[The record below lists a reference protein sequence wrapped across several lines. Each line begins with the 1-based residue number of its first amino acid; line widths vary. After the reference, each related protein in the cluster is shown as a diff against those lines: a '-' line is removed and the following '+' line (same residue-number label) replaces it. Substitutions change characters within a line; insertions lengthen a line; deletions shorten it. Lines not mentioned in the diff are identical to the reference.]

1 MHGEFRTAQERIA
14 PHMCELEE
22 QVGRATIGP
31 VEARLRE
38 AQRIAQIGDW
48 ELEPKSHRL
57 SWSDEVYRICEVDP
71 RTFGGTYD
79 DFLRIVHPDDRE
91 DIHAKLST
99 AIRARTPLVTVH
111 RLLMADGR
119 VKFVQ
124 ERAEMLLRE
133 DGKVQLVRGTL
144 QDVTERR
151 HVEDRMQKNLA
162 VLARAGRINTLGEMA
177 TTIAHELNQP
187 LMAIGNYAGGAIQR
201 LRRSKD
207 PDLVLLQ
214 ALERIAQITQGAGDI
229 IASIRGF
236 VGKHTTEKKPL
247 ELNAVIRDSLFVARP
262 EARRNNLVIQEALQD
277 PLPLVQGASVNLQQV
292 IVNLV
297 LNAIEASGDTP
308 AELREIQ
315 VSTSSTSDGQVEIA
329 VADHGSGLPPEVV
342 AHLFQPFMTTKAEGV
357 GMGLSIV
364 RTIVEDHEG
373 RIWARPNQPRG
384 TVFRIRLPAAAT
396 GRA

>member
-1 MHGEFRTAQERIA
+1 
-14 PHMCELEE
+14 MCELEE

-57 SWSDEVYRICEVDP
+57 SWSDEVYRICEVDR

-111 RLLMADGR
+111 RLLIADGR

-133 DGKVQLVRGTL
+133 DGKVRLIRGTV

-201 LRRSKD
+201 LRRAKD
-207 PDLVLLQ
+207 PDPVLLQ
-214 ALERIAQITQGAGDI
+214 ALERIAQITQRSGDI
-229 IASIRGF
+229 ISSIRGF
-236 VGKHTTEKKPL
+236 VGKHATEKKRL
-247 ELNAVIRDSLFVARP
+247 ELNTVIRDSLFLARP
-262 EARRNNLVIQEALQD
+262 EARRNNLVIQEVLQD

-297 LNAIEASGDTP
+297 LNAVEASGDTP
-308 AELREIQ
+308 AELREIR
-315 VSTSSTSDGQVEIA
+315 VATASTPDGQVEIA
-329 VADHGSGLPPEVV
+329 VADHGSGLPSEVV
-342 AHLFQPFMTTKAEGV
+342 AHLFQPFMTTKVEGV

-364 RTIVEDHEG
+364 RTIVEDHQG

-396 GRA
+396 GQA